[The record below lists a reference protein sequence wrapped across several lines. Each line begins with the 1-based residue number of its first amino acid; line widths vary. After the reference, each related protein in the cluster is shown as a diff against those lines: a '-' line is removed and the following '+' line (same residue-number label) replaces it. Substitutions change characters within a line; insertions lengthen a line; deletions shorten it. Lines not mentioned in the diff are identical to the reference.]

1 MKYLCLGYHDEQ
13 AMAAMSPGE
22 REAFIAECIAFDDQ
36 LRKTGRVIDGQSL
49 QSATTAKT
57 IRFQRG
63 RMSTTDGPFAETKE
77 QLGGFVIIEADD
89 LNHAVRLMAEVP
101 CRRLGGGLEIR
112 PINEGFP
119 ASGSGCRT

>member
-13 AMAAMSPGE
+13 KLAAMSASE
-22 REAFIAECIAFDDQ
+22 RDAFLAECVAFDDA

-49 QSATTAKT
+49 QSARSARTL
-57 IRFQRG
+57 RFQEG
-63 RMSTTDGPFAETKE
+63 KMSATDGPFTETKE
-77 QLGGFVIIEADD
+77 QLGGFLVLEADD

-112 PINEGFP
+112 PINEEFP
-119 ASGSGCRT
+119 TANSCR